1 MSDVMCV
8 YHIRYLQVCVC
19 HRDVGGGGGACAMIW
34 AETVWCNKDLVY
46 QPLNGLIVLVH
57 VDVVQHTID
66 ITSRKLEDVLLSSK
80 FKKKKAI
87 LRFHTLFAALIY
99 LQYGLYCWVRARWP
113 CTTKCDVL
121 LDILSALHTN
131 RNVSWWNSISCIA
144 GEYEAPNVSRL
155 NSLLCVRY
163 ELTPRWGVIRNGA
176 GGRVLG
182 NSHPDDSGAQCFAV
196 FSTPPP
202 TGTTDHH
209 LPSVFRVVSTC
220 PKGHRCQAVCGV
232 QWQT

>member
-1 MSDVMCV
+1 M
-8 YHIRYLQVCVC
+8 
-19 HRDVGGGGGACAMIW
+19 
-34 AETVWCNKDLVY
+34 VY

-131 RNVSWWNSISCIA
+131 RNVSW
-144 GEYEAPNVSRL
+144 
-155 NSLLCVRY
+155 
-163 ELTPRWGVIRNGA
+163 
-176 GGRVLG
+176 
-182 NSHPDDSGAQCFAV
+182 
-196 FSTPPP
+196 
-202 TGTTDHH
+202 
-209 LPSVFRVVSTC
+209 
-220 PKGHRCQAVCGV
+220 
-232 QWQT
+232 